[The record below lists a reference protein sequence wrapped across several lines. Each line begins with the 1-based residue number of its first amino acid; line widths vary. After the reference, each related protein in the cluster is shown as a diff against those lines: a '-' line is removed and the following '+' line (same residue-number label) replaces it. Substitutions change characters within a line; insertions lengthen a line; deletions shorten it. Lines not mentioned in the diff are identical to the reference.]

1 MTRTL
6 MFSALLAASGLAVTT
21 SALAQPDQGLT
32 LTPIGTYATG
42 VFDEGG
48 SEIVAHDAATQRLF
62 VINAKDAVVDVL
74 DISNPAAPAK
84 IFAIDVSQVIAAAG
98 GINSVAVHG
107 SLVAVAVENADKQ
120 ANGWIAFYDTNG
132 NYLNHVEAGALPDM
146 VTFTKNGR
154 FVLSANE
161 GEPSSDYSNDPE
173 GSVTIVNLSR
183 GVAAAR
189 TMTAVF
195 PEVVADAVRISGI
208 PGTRVRQDLEPEYIA
223 TSFDSKMAWVTLQ
236 ENNAIAIIDIRT
248 ATVIDVVGLGSKDHS
263 IEGNGLDAS
272 NKDDGINIATWP
284 VKGLYMPDSI
294 ASFKSRGK
302 TYLITANEGD
312 AREYDD
318 YGDDGYADVER
329 VKKLNLDPQVFTEAA
344 TLQLDENLGRLNA
357 VTTEGDVD
365 GDGDY
370 DALYAFGARS
380 ISIWDTQG
388 TQVYDS
394 GDTIEQMTAT
404 LLPEHFNST
413 HDDNDSFDG
422 RSDDKGPEPEGVT
435 TGKIN
440 GHTYAFVGL
449 ERVGGIMVFDVTDP
463 ASSHYVTY
471 YNNRN
476 FAVDTTLE
484 VEVDGEM
491 VTVPNPEAGDLGP
504 EGLVF
509 IDADDSPNGKPLLV
523 VGNEVSGTTTLY
535 QVEPFKIRK
544 PARGQ

>member
-394 GDTIEQMTAT
+394 GDTIEQMTAA